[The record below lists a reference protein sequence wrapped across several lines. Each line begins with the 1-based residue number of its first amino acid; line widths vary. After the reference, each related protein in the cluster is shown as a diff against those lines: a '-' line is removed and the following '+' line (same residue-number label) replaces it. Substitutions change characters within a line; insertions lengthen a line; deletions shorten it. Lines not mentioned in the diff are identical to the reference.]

1 MVGDNDEKLVCQSF
15 HLTGIDGNPLVSAS
29 IHIRYVE
36 RRREGIN
43 IATDIITDKKG
54 VAEVALPVNGTGSF
68 IISHGHYHCRGLI
81 NLDETDVS
89 TKISFKGFKLVTA
102 SITCP
107 DIPKNVK
114 VNFRVSPQVVASAG
128 QLSHLL
134 ILHRLS
140 RIKSVFGKPGFMFP
154 KELLTGVL
162 VEILCTQ

>member
-15 HLTGIDGNPLVSAS
+15 HLTGIDGDPLVSAS

-43 IATDIITDKKG
+43 ITTDIITDKKG
-54 VAEVALPVNGTGSF
+54 VAEVALPVSGTGSF
-68 IISHGHYHCRGLI
+68 IISHGHYHCKGLI

-107 DIPKNVK
+107 DIPRHVK
-114 VNFRVSPQVVASAG
+114 V
-128 QLSHLL
+128 
-134 ILHRLS
+134 
-140 RIKSVFGKPGFMFP
+140 
-154 KELLTGVL
+154 
-162 VEILCTQ
+162 

>member
-89 TKISFKGFKLVTA
+89 TKISFKGLN
-102 SITCP
+102 SL
-107 DIPKNVK
+107 
-114 VNFRVSPQVVASAG
+114 RHQ
-128 QLSHLL
+128 
-134 ILHRLS
+134 
-140 RIKSVFGKPGFMFP
+140 
-154 KELLTGVL
+154 
-162 VEILCTQ
+162 